1 MLLKLRFSLKKS
13 KIDDVEDISKF
24 INSKEVKDLL
34 FKNGIR
40 VELDDRE
47 EKLGY
52 RLRESVI
59 RKIPLTLV
67 IGDKERDNNTISYR
81 EYGSEETTTVSI
93 DEFIKLV
100 KTKIEEKK

>member
-1 MLLKLRFSLKKS
+1 MLLKEL
-13 KIDDVEDISKF
+13 
-24 INSKEVKDLL
+24 KDLL

-40 VELDDRE
+40 VELDDRD

-67 IGDKERDNNTISYR
+67 IGDKERDNKTIAFR
-81 EYGSEETTTVSI
+81 RYGSEETTTVSI

-100 KTKIEEKK
+100 QEEVSQKK